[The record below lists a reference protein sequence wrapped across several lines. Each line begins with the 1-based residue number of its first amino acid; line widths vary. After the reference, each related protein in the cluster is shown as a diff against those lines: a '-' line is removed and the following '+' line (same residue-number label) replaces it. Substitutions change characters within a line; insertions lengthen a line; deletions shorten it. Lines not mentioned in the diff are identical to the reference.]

1 MISNELDFITGNQ
14 PQNSDQQPQ
23 QQQQTN
29 QQQQQFGAPPNSN
42 FVPAPQIP
50 TYSTHHTV
58 GEYASIIH
66 GGFPGEP
73 SLFEELG
80 IHNSDIKNNLRTILL
95 PNKAPR
101 VFENNIFV
109 CIFFFV
115 AYAFLLLLLKRPR
128 FSTVYMVALFG
139 FIVLYFIMSN
149 MHKNYITNE
158 GEASKFGIMT
168 LLTPLSY
175 CIPLIFPV
183 VAITRLFG
191 LSIVGTSLLSL
202 PFIGWASFCASRY
215 LLPIMKNGSIE
226 LLFVPVSLFYA
237 FLLFIPLF

>member
-14 PQNSDQQPQ
+14 QQGDQQN

-29 QQQQQFGAPPNSN
+29 QPQQQPY
-42 FVPAPQIP
+42 VPQTTNYIPGPQIP
-50 TYSTHHTV
+50 SYSTHHTV

-115 AYAFLLLLLKRPR
+115 AYAFLLLLLNRPR
-128 FSTVYMVALFG
+128 FGTVYMVTLFG
-139 FIVLYFIMSN
+139 FIVLYFMMSN
-149 MHKNYITNE
+149 MHKNYITGDSE
-158 GEASKFGIMT
+158 TDKFGVMT
-168 LLTPLSY
+168 LFTPLSY
-175 CIPLIFPV
+175 CVPLIFPV

-191 LSIVGTSLLSL
+191 LSIVGTSLLSI
-202 PFIGWASFCASRY
+202 PFLGWASYCVARY